1 MWCIDY
7 CTEGEKHDA
16 CVGTEWF
23 QFISVNPCDLWLT
36 GSCVLQ
42 PLLYITREKLAHITS
57 YVRSNPCTEGIA
69 VKFILHIIIS
79 SDYNV
84 VIEMW
89 MM

>member
-7 CTEGEKHDA
+7 CTENGKQDA
-16 CVGTEWF
+16 CIGTEWF
-23 QFISVNPCDLWLT
+23 QCISVHPRDLWWT

-42 PLLYITREKLAHITS
+42 PLLCITREKLAHITS
-57 YVRSNPCTEGIA
+57 YVQSNPCTEETA
-69 VKFILHIIIS
+69 VKFVLHIIIS